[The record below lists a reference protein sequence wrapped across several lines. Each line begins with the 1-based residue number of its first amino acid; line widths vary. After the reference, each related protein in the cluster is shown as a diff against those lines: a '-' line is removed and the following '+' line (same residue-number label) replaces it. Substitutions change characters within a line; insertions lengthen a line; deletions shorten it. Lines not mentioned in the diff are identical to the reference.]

1 MIELENTVIQAEMI
15 DIINT
20 LKYELNSKGLDYLRD
35 IKPNGDNIQCTCPFH
50 KNGQER
56 KPSFGININNG
67 KAHCFSCNWSG
78 DITTMISE
86 LFGHPTDFG
95 QYGLKWLIRNFN
107 SLEVEN
113 RKPIMSFN
121 NSISKEQVSNKFILE
136 EELDKYRYIH
146 PYMYQ
151 RGLTDDIIEE
161 FDIGYDKESKCLTFP
176 VKDLKGNV
184 VLVATRSV
192 EGKFFHIPKTD
203 SKPIYCAE
211 RFVDGKYKECYITE
225 SFLNCLTLWKLGKP
239 AVALMGTGSSEQYK
253 ILRKLPV
260 RKYIIALDPDIAG
273 KHGTERLKRQLT
285 NKLVREINYIDKD
298 KDINDL
304 QEDFLKLDE
313 KY

>member
-1 MIELENTVIQAEMI
+1 MINLESTVIQAEMI
-15 DIINT
+15 DVLTT
-20 LKYELNSKGLDYLRD
+20 LKVELNNKGLDYLRD
-35 IKPNGDNIQCTCPFH
+35 IKPNGENIQCTCPFH

-86 LFGHPTDFG
+86 LFGHYSDFG
-95 QYGLKWLIRNFN
+95 QYGLKWLVKNFN

-113 RKPIMSFN
+113 RKPIMSFFN
-121 NSISKEQVSNKFILE
+121 NPIPKEQYDKFISE
-136 EELDKYRYIH
+136 KILDAYRYIH
-146 PYMYQ
+146 PYMYE
-151 RGLTDDIIEE
+151 RGLTDEIIEE
-161 FDIGYDKESKCLTFP
+161 FDIGYDVESKCLTFP

-184 VLVATRSV
+184 VMVATRSV
-192 EGKFFHIPKTD
+192 EGKFFHIPRTD
-203 SKPIYCAE
+203 SKPIYCAD
-211 RFVDGKYKECYITE
+211 RFVSGKYKECYITE

-253 ILRKLPV
+253 ILRELPV
-260 RKYIIALDPDIAG
+260 RKYVIALDPDNAG
-273 KHGTERLKRQLT
+273 IKGTVRLKNQLT
-285 NKLVREINYIDKD
+285 NKIVREIKYADKD

-304 QEDFLKLDE
+304 QEDFLKLEE